1 METGKNVSQT
11 YDVSASK
18 ELPCTYR
25 PSTQMV
31 AVINAASSLAGNDNV
46 PIRSTVVGVCWQAMI
61 TEDAADRIL
70 RGLLESV
77 ESLTSSCL
85 DGVSSRLRCGIARSW
100 AQRSNTCHAD

>member
-1 METGKNVSQT
+1 
-11 YDVSASK
+11 
-18 ELPCTYR
+18 
-25 PSTQMV
+25 
-31 AVINAASSLAGNDNV
+31 
-46 PIRSTVVGVCWQAMI
+46 MI